1 MSSHEAA
8 LASESWAPRFR
19 TFSEDDG
26 SAKLGQHNA
35 DDSTSTR
42 TKITHL
48 EFAGFGLV
56 GSVSSVAYGSWM
68 ESKAMLLVMQ
78 FDFRAKQGALR
89 FKRAEIC
96 VSFEAQTSSSQAS
109 NHRQQPVVCR
119 IIPADNRSRSPPAS
133 SSSSKALTDSDVGN
147 FTWPSGEY
155 SVSARKWTGRDS
167 EVENEIIWKLQET
180 KGSKFGI
187 CDSIRLA
194 AVVAWSGPF
203 KATVDVSATTA
214 LGVQLRNLP
223 WSKDDPLLFDGVTCK
238 GIPLPDSDF
247 STLDPRVL
255 AQYVCE
261 AKSMS
266 LPAAVAGL
274 VAPEENVVPISQKQ
288 RASSTVYR
296 VRGIPRSYNRAELI
310 RVLSTTLKVDEHSI
324 HICSFA
330 PNPYRPE
337 KMAVVSFDS
346 ELHELQRTPTK
357 YEWTVCAK
365 QEEKPLLFDTNFLG
379 FTSLGREIVESSES
393 HVDIIGI
400 HGLGGHAYGSFKER
414 GGTYMWLEDS
424 LPTDLFAHG
433 SSAGTIARVIL
444 YGYDSHIEKSDSLQ
458 GIRDLAS
465 KLRVSL
471 RAIRKGI
478 AKHRPIIFIGHSL
491 GGLLLKELL
500 ILLCDAD
507 ADQDD
512 RANLD
517 ATLGALFF
525 GVPNRGMDNTALLS
539 IIETQPNSALVN
551 ELSIGSAFL
560 QNQAEV
566 FPMAFGRRDSI
577 IFSFHETRL
586 SGTAMMVNGQLTMK
600 GPPVVLVNKE
610 SATHGRPWE
619 RSPRFVIPID
629 RSHSDIV
636 KFERFSND
644 YEAVLTYIREL
655 LQLRFLRQPQTV

>member
-1 MSSHEAA
+1 MSGVEMVLTPARKSNAA
-8 LASESWAPRFR
+8 A
-19 TFSEDDG
+19 
-26 SAKLGQHNA
+26 
-35 DDSTSTR
+35 
-42 TKITHL
+42 
-48 EFAGFGLV
+48 
-56 GSVSSVAYGSWM
+56 
-68 ESKAMLLVMQ
+68 
-78 FDFRAKQGALR
+78 
-89 FKRAEIC
+89 
-96 VSFEAQTSSSQAS
+96 
-109 NHRQQPVVCR
+109 
-119 IIPADNRSRSPPAS
+119 
-133 SSSSKALTDSDVGN
+133 

-203 KATVDVSATTA
+203 KATVD
-214 LGVQLRNLP
+214 
-223 WSKDDPLLFDGVTCK
+223 DDPLLFDGVTCK
-238 GIPLPDSDF
+238 GITLPASDLSALDS
-247 STLDPRVL
+247 RVL
-255 AQYVCE
+255 AQFVCE

-266 LPAAVAGL
+266 PLPAAVVGP
-274 VAPEENVVPISQKQ
+274 VAPDESAVSVPKKHRTS
-288 RASSTVYR
+288 ATVYR
-296 VRGIPRSYNRAELI
+296 VRGIPWSYNRAELA
-310 RVLSTTLKVDEHSI
+310 RVLCTTLKVDEHSI

-346 ELHELQRTPTK
+346 ELDELQRTPTK
-357 YEWTVCAK
+357 NEWTVCAK
-365 QEEKPLLFDTNFLG
+365 QEEKPFIFDTNFLG
-379 FTSLGREIVESSES
+379 FTSLGREVVESSES
-393 HVDIIGI
+393 HVDIIAV

-433 SSAGTIARVIL
+433 SSAGTIARVLL
-444 YGYDSHIEKSDSLQ
+444 YGYDSHIEESDSFQ

-471 RAIRKGI
+471 RAIRKGN
-478 AKHRPIIFIGHSL
+478 ASHRPIIFIGHSL
-491 GGLLLKELL
+491 GGLLLKELF

-507 ADQDD
+507 ADQED
-512 RANLD
+512 RANLE

-539 IIETQPNSALVN
+539 IIETQPNSALVD

-560 QNQAEV
+560 QNQAEL
-566 FPMAFGRRDSI
+566 FPTAFGRRDSI
-577 IFSFHETRL
+577 ILSFHETRL

-600 GPPVVLVNKE
+600 GPPAVLVNKG

-644 YEAVLTYIREL
+644 YEAVLTCIREL
-655 LQLRFLRQPQTV
+655 LQLRFQRQPQTV